1 MFNRRLVVIG
11 FSTLIFMS
19 VGCSNKESN
28 IVSDVKGNTLET
40 TTKQTLE
47 EVKVRGNFK
56 RSFEI
61 YELEADGKVYYVAD
75 PKQLL
80 MKDSNRIGQDG
91 YYKSFE
97 TCLVGVIGSKGG
109 YGPIGKYENEII
121 VNDLCV

>member
-1 MFNRRLVVIG
+1 MFNRRLIVIG
-11 FSTLIFMS
+11 FSTLILIS
-19 VGCSNKESN
+19 VGCSNEESN
-28 IVSDVKGNTLET
+28 SVNNDSSET
-40 TTKQTLE
+40 ITKQTLK

-80 MKDSNRIGQDG
+80 MKNSNNIGQNG